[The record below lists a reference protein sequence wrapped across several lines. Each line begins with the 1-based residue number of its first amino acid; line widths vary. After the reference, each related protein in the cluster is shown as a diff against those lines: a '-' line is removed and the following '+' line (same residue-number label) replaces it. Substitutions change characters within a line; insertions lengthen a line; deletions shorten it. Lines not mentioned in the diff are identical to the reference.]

1 MTKRTSLPDLY
12 SLIAVFILS
21 AVPIARGQ
29 DALPA
34 NPEPDWAAI
43 EQSFRDLPLDARRL
57 TGPLFWLHG
66 DESQE
71 RLEMYVEKVAEGGN
85 GCFTAESRPH
95 VDWLGDGWYRD
106 LDICLEAAKKHGL
119 KMWIFDEKW
128 WPSGEVGGKVPVE
141 YSGKRLVADAAVV
154 DGPRPYSAPGFAA
167 PEFIGAVAGLELPDG
182 IDGTSLVDLA
192 PFIQDGVLTWDVPQ
206 GKWQIIRFTWKP
218 SGGHLLVDG
227 ASQNCVDWYI
237 QTVYQ
242 PHFDRFKNDFG
253 KDIMGYFYDEPE
265 THADWGTEVMK
276 VLAERGIDWKK
287 ALVSFKLTLAGEEQA
302 AAQYQYRDAFAQAWG
317 RTLYG
322 GISKWCRDHGVLSI
336 GHFLEHRDEY
346 LNPELCA
353 GDMIALQ
360 KYSDMGGIDAVF
372 DQFVMG
378 KRDVRDH
385 PTWQTPKLGSSI
397 THMYNKPDDI
407 TMVEIFGARGQDLSY
422 PEMKW
427 WTDHMHVSGVNFLIP
442 HSFNPRAPYDTDCPP
457 YFYNGGFEP
466 RWPLYRLFADYT
478 SRLSVILT
486 GGRHVCPVALLYLG
500 QSKQVGNA
508 IAPAQISESLQDAL
522 FDCDWMPYE
531 VFENDATLTGNAV
544 SVFRESFRILIVPP
558 VEVIPY
564 NTLEKVRLFFD
575 QGGIVVGHGFLP
587 TKSATLGKTSADIAA
602 LCDVVWGA
610 PQPGLG
616 VCKTNDLGGRSYL
629 LPEKPTPEELQQ
641 VLTGDAGVHPTLE
654 VLEGD
659 TGHWLHVLHRVK
671 SGRDVFFITNQN
683 HEGDPRSFHFRI
695 TAPGEPECWDAMRN
709 EISKVSYTRNGG
721 QVDIAMTFE
730 PLESVLLVFQPE
742 ARPLPLRIE
751 HGKAQERLSI
761 AVVRDEVPPVPEP
774 TLDVQTG
781 PAERLKDCPWVWIP
795 GEDAL
800 NAAEPGTRYLRK
812 TIAVPE
818 DRNVTSASFIGL
830 ADNRFTLF
838 VNGQPAGTGDSW
850 QTPAEMDITALLQ
863 PGANTLAIAALN
875 GGEQPNPAGVMGAL
889 TVAFDAGQPQTERV
903 DAAWKAATEAPD
915 GWNAPAF
922 DDAAWAA
929 AHELGSLGAGPWGVP
944 GTKLTLSPVKANPF
958 AGHFDI
964 SDSIDI
970 AQSRVFLEV
979 DQLAPEAA
987 ARVFVNGN
995 YAGGFIGR
1003 PLRLDVSK
1011 LLQPGANT
1019 LAIEPFAPE
1028 LVRLVIYEP

>member
-1 MTKRTSLPDLY
+1 MT
-12 SLIAVFILS
+12 AVFILS
-21 AVPIARGQ
+21 AAPVARAQEAPPVPA
-29 DALPA
+29 
-34 NPEPDWAAI
+34 EPDWAAI
-43 EQSFRDLPLDARRL
+43 EQSFRELPLEARRL

-66 DESQE
+66 DESKE

-95 VDWLGDGWYRD
+95 VDWLGEGWFRD
-106 LDICLEAAKKHGL
+106 LGICLEAAKKHGL

-128 WPSGEVGGKVPVE
+128 WPSGEVGGKVPLE
-141 YSGKRLVADAAVV
+141 YSGKRLVAEATPVE
-154 DGPRPYSAPGFAA
+154 GPAPYAAPGFAG
-167 PEFIGAVAGLELPDG
+167 PEYVGSVAGAELPEG
-182 IDGTSLVDLA
+182 IDGANLIDLA
-192 PFIQDGVLTWDVPQ
+192 PFIQDGTLTWDAPQ
-206 GKWQIIRFTWKP
+206 GKWQIIKFTWKP
-218 SGGHLLVDG
+218 NGGHLLVDG

-242 PHFDRFKNDFG
+242 PHYDRFKDDFG
-253 KDIMGYFYDEPE
+253 TNIVGYFYDEPE

-287 ALVSFKLTLAGEEQA
+287 ALVSFKFTLAGEEQA
-302 AAQYQYRDAFAQAWG
+302 AAQYQYRDAFAEAWG

-378 KRDVRDH
+378 KRDVKDH

-407 TMVEIFGARGQDLSY
+407 TMVEIFGARGQDLTY

-466 RWPLYRLFADYT
+466 RWPLYRVFADYT
-478 SRLSVILT
+478 SRLSVMLT
-486 GGRHVCPVALLYLG
+486 GGKHVCPVALLYLG

-508 IAPAQISESLQDAL
+508 ILPEQISEVLQDAL

-531 VFENDATLTGNAV
+531 VFENTATLSGNAINLY
-544 SVFRESFRILIVPP
+544 RESFRILIVPP
-558 VEVIPY
+558 VEVVPCA
-564 NTLEKVRLFFD
+564 TLEKARQFFD
-575 QGGIVVGHGFLP
+575 QGGIVLGYGFLP

-602 LCDVVWGA
+602 LTDAIWGA

-616 VCKTNDLGGRSYL
+616 TCKTSAAGGRSYL

-683 HEGDPRSFHFRI
+683 HEGEPRPFRFRI

-709 EISKVSYTRNGG
+709 EITKVPYTRTGN
-721 QVDIAMTFE
+721 QVEIAMSFE

-742 ARPLPLRIE
+742 ARPLPARIE
-751 HGKAQERLSI
+751 PGQAKERLSI
-761 AVVRDEVPPVPEP
+761 AVVRDEVPPAPEPVPEIQP
-774 TLDVQTG
+774 G
-781 PAERLKDCPWVWIP
+781 PAERLKDCPWVWVP

-800 NAAEPGTRYLRK
+800 NAAAPGTRYFRK
-812 TIAVPE
+812 TIAFPE
-818 DRNVTSASFIGL
+818 DRKVASASFIGL
-830 ADNRFTLF
+830 ADNRFSLF

-850 QTPAEMDITALLQ
+850 QSPSEMDVTALLQ
-863 PGANTLAIAALN
+863 PGANTLAIAAIN
-875 GGEQPNPAGVMGAL
+875 GGEQPNPAAVMGAL
-889 TVAFDAGQPQTERV
+889 NIAFDTGDPQVERV
-903 DAAWKAATEAPD
+903 NASWKAIAEAPD

-922 DDAAWAA
+922 DDTVWTAA
-929 AHELGSLGAGPWGVP
+929 AELGALGAGPWGVP
-944 GTKLTLSPVKANPF
+944 GTKLTLSPAKANPY

-964 SDSIDI
+964 PDNIDL

-987 ARVFVNGN
+987 ARVFVNGK